1 VLLLAHPAKLEG
13 AYDLACDGWLAG
25 WMSVHLRALCL
36 QRAFQYPS
44 KGFKFPYPSK
54 GFFTLSFKG
63 GFPLILQR
71 EKKTAILTLLA
82 FSYPSKGFFTISFKG
97 SFPLILQREKKV
109 QF

>member
-1 VLLLAHPAKLEG
+1 VT
-13 AYDLACDGWLAG
+13 AG

-54 GFFTLSFKG
+54 GS
-63 GFPLILQR
+63 LILQR
-71 EKKTAILTLLA
+71 GQKCNFE
-82 FSYPSKGFFTISFKG
+82 P
-97 SFPLILQREKKV
+97 